1 MVESKGVLKKEISIL
16 DIFNY
21 LEKHNFKIILEETK
35 REGHYSIM
43 IVFSDEYCMSY
54 KVLYCYHNWIH
65 DGYGGVYDEP
75 CTLIVMYGD
84 DKFDIVKNIVQYYGG
99 KYVSNINGL
108 KEELQFNFQT
118 HKRNQK
124 EQMYFSLIK
133 RMSGTKLSEK
143 IRTANFIINNIDF
156 IKNL

>member
-1 MVESKGVLKKEISIL
+1 MIESHGVLKKEISIL

-21 LEKHNFKIILEETK
+21 LEKHNFKITLEETK

-43 IVFSDEYCMSY
+43 IVFSEEYSMSY
-54 KVLYCYHNWIH
+54 KVLYCFYNWIH

-75 CTLIVMYGD
+75 CTLIVMYGND
-84 DKFDIVKNIVQYYGG
+84 EFEIVKNIVRYFGG

-108 KEELQFNFQT
+108 KEELQFDFKI
-118 HKRNQK
+118 HERSRH
-124 EQMYFSLIK
+124 EQMYFDLINK
-133 RMSGTKLSEK
+133 MNGFKLSEK
-143 IRTANFIINNIDF
+143 IRMGNFIINNIDF